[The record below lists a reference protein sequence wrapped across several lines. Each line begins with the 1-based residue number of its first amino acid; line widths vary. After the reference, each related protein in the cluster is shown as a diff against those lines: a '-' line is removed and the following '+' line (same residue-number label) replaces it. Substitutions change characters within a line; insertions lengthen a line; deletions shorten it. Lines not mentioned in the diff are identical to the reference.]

1 MAFPPINRNFTD
13 FNYHFS
19 RFCDFLLIKET
30 NYWINKFLFKHKKDL
45 VLIYFPTIKIQMQFS
60 KKLKEKHYIINSK
73 ITNRKK
79 MLDKLHDLNKGII
92 LTTLVLERGITF
104 KNCHV
109 IVYNADHH
117 LFSYENLKI

>member
-1 MAFPPINRNFTD
+1 M
-13 FNYHFS
+13 
-19 RFCDFLLIKET
+19 K
-30 NYWINKFLFKHKKDL
+30 
-45 VLIYFPTIKIQMQFS
+45 FS

-73 ITNRKK
+73 IANRKK

-117 LFSYENLKI
+117 LFSYENLIQICGRVGRKKDYKQGDILFVVNSKNKNIKKAIKEIKKANA